1 MRATYMPLRNLVYLQ
16 EYDLQHSLI
25 WDDKRTESRSTGRSP
40 QMYSLKNAHRYRS
53 ANTTLNLVE
62 QAERDADR
70 GIGKLRHRV
79 HGIRPQRSQACGA
92 DLVRRVARH

>member
-70 GIGKLRHRV
+70 GIGKLTTPGARDQATEEAKRV
-79 HGIRPQRSQACGA
+79 EQIW
-92 DLVRRVARH
+92 

>member
-25 WDDKRTESRSTGRSP
+25 WDDKRTESRSTGRFP